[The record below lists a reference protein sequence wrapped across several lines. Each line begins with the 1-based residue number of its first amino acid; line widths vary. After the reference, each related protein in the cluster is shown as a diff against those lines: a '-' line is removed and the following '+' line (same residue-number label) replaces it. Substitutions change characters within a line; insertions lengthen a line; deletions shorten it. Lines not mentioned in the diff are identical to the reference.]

1 MSDPRDIAVIGIGCR
16 FPGGV
21 DSPEALWDLIER
33 GGDAITE
40 IPPDRWDA
48 EEYYDPEQ
56 GVPGRSVSRWGGFLS
71 DIAGFDAKFFKL
83 SEREALATDPQHRVL
98 LETAWEAVEHAGI
111 QPSALAGTRTGVFV
125 GMAHIDYALASHGPQ
140 EQEQV
145 HPYGFTG
152 PALSMGSG
160 RIAFA
165 LDLAGPALSI
175 DTACSSGLM
184 SVHLA
189 VQSIRSGESDMALA
203 GGCMLMLVPEAATSA
218 SGLGMLSPTGRCRPF
233 DQDAD
238 GFVRSEGCGMVLLKR
253 ASDALAD
260 GDRILA
266 IIKGVASNQDGRTE
280 TVTMPSESAQVAVH
294 RAALADAG
302 VAAETVGLI
311 QAHGTGTPVGD
322 PIEFRALAE
331 VYGRGGDGCAV
342 SSVKSNIGHTE
353 SAAGAAGLIT
363 AVLALRNGVVPG
375 TLHLKELNQ
384 EISPLP
390 TQLFVPAEMQPWPVA
405 QGPRR
410 AAVSSFGMSGTNAHV
425 ILEQAPSVAGESAP
439 EEEPSP
445 EHTPVRRL
453 FPVSATSAE
462 ELAPTAARI
471 ADWLAA
477 HEETKLPD
485 LGRTLARSR
494 EHRGVRTAVIATDR
508 AELIAGLR
516 GIGEQVAERPPAPVV
531 GDDSRGPVWLF
542 SGQGSQWAGMGT
554 QLLEKEPEF
563 AAMVARVEPL
573 VQRESGFSVTEA
585 MTRPETVTGIDRVQ
599 PTLFAMQVALA
610 AAWRA
615 AGVRPGAVIGHSLGE
630 VAAAVVAGALS
641 LEDGVKVICRRSKLC
656 ARLAGAGAMAS
667 IELPATTLEAEL
679 AEFDDVVV
687 SVIASPESTVIGGT
701 TERVRSLV
709 EEFERRGVLAREVAV
724 DVASHSPQVDPIL
737 DELAEVLADLAP
749 TTGTVPFYGTA
760 LDDPRA
766 WPSFDAE
773 YWVNNLRRA
782 VRFGSAVTAALDDGH
797 RVFLELSPHPLLT
810 RAVDQCAGSASLP
823 AAAIASMRR
832 GQETPYGLLN
842 ALIEVHAAGGGV
854 DFATLHPDGVL
865 VDAPLPTWTRQH
877 LLVRTGQSRPAH
889 TVKIHPLL
897 GVHVRLD
904 EDEERHAWQSDVG
917 TAVLPWLTDHRVR
930 DVAAYPGAGHCES
943 ALSAAAEAF
952 GPGAEV
958 RGLKFE
964 RMLLLSGSTE
974 LTTTAV
980 VESSGRAHWEA
991 STTENDERARLA
1003 SATLHS
1009 APADRT
1015 EPVPLDID
1023 LLIEEHTERLSGDEL
1038 RHTLTE
1044 RGIQYGTAFQGAVA
1058 AHRRVAPDGGQT
1070 VLAEVSLP
1078 SQLRSSQDGFFVHPA
1093 LLDACFQSVAALP
1106 AVSGEGGGGLLLPLE
1121 VQRLQVWSPVG
1132 SAGYCHVRLRSSDS
1146 NRVIADLQ
1154 LTDKHGAVLLTVEGL
1169 VMGTHAGGEENAGQ
1183 LLNERLLTIGW
1194 QQAEL
1199 PDVPAKADA
1208 GPWLIL
1214 APAESAPD
1222 ELAEALRARGS
1233 RCEVREWPVAG
1244 TRPVLSDMPWQG
1256 IVLLCPPPSG
1266 PVGADAIARGR
1277 DLVGAVVEV
1286 AQELAA
1292 TDGAPP
1298 RLYGI
1303 TQGAQPVLPGDRVNL
1318 EHAAIRGLFRV
1329 IGAEFTDLRV
1339 TQIDIDADP
1348 DRGSAAKRL
1357 ASELT
1362 SDTAEDETAWRAGRW
1377 YTARLQHSPL
1387 AADERWPA
1395 TAGGRDDA
1403 VRMEI
1408 RRPGDLDTLDLTLVG
1423 RRAPGA
1429 GQIEIE
1435 IGAASVNFH
1444 DVLFAHGNYFAFEG
1458 VTPALGVDCAGTVVR
1473 VGEGVT
1479 EFRVGDRVM
1488 TGAATEG
1495 AWATHAT
1502 IDSALAAPLPDDM
1515 GVEEGAAVPAVY
1527 ATVWYGLMDLA
1538 RLRSGERVLIH
1549 SATGGTGQAAMA
1561 VARYVGAEIYATAGS
1576 EERREWLRAQGVEHV
1591 YDSRS
1596 LGFAEQIREDTGGA
1610 GVDVV
1615 LNSLTGAAQRASLDL
1630 LSFGGRFVEIGK
1642 RDIYRDGKLGLAPFR
1657 RNLAFFSVDLEL
1669 MAVADPARLGRLLR
1683 EVSDRMAAGELA
1695 PPMATAFPLADAAT
1709 AIRQMASAQHMGKLV
1724 LTTAVEPGTPAVLPP
1739 DRVPVF
1745 RADGAYIVTGG
1756 LGGLGL
1762 RLARHLAAAGAGRI
1776 VLNARSAPD
1785 EWALSEI
1792 RAMRDAGTEVHV
1804 ERGDIADPGTAQRL
1818 AAAARAT
1825 GLALRG
1831 VLHAAAVVEDATVPS
1846 ITPELLDRDWAPKTY
1861 GAWYLHE
1868 ATAVDDLDWFCTFSS
1883 AAALLGSPGQGAYA
1897 AANSWLDGFAAWRHA
1912 EGMPATTIAWG
1923 AWGEIGRGA
1932 VLAEA
1937 GDTTMITPEEGTYAF
1952 DALLRHTRVHTG
1964 YLPLARAPWLTA
1976 LARRSPFAEA
1986 FQDDRGDQAQSSEL
2000 RLEFEALPAEE
2011 RIGWLRRFVAG
2022 EAAAIVRGSVDPSR
2036 PFNDYGLDSLGNLE
2050 LRTRIETNLGIRIA
2064 PKAVAENNSAQA
2076 LAQHLADLIGST
2088 PNGS

>member
-40 IPPDRWDA
+40 IPADRWNA
-48 EEYYDPEQ
+48 EDYYDPEK
-56 GVPGRSVSRWGGFLS
+56 GVPGRSVSKWGGFLT
-71 DIAGFDAKFFKL
+71 DVAGFDAKFFKL
-83 SEREALATDPQHRVL
+83 SEREALATDPQHRLL

-125 GMAHIDYALASHGPQ
+125 GMAHIDYALASHGAQ
-140 EQEQV
+140 QQAQV

-152 PALSMGSG
+152 PAPSMGSG

-165 LDLAGPALSI
+165 LDLAGPALSV

-184 SVHLA
+184 SVNLA
-189 VQSIRSGESDMALA
+189 VQSIRNGESDMALA
-203 GGCMLMLVPEAATSA
+203 GGCMLMLVPEIAVSA

-233 DQDAD
+233 DQGAD

-253 ASDALAD
+253 AGDAIAD

-302 VAAETVGLI
+302 VAAETVGMI

-331 VYGRGGDGCAV
+331 VYGRGDSACAV
-342 SSVKSNIGHTE
+342 TSVKANIGHTE

-363 AVLALRNGVVPG
+363 TVLALQHGVVPG
-375 TLHLKELNQ
+375 VLHLTELAD
-384 EISPLP
+384 EVSSVP
-390 TQLFVPAEMQPWPVA
+390 TQLFVPAEMGPWPVE

-410 AAVSSFGMSGTNAHV
+410 AAVSSFGMSGTNAHM
-425 ILEQAPSVAGESAP
+425 ILEQAPSVADTPAQ
-439 EEEPSP
+439 PSP
-445 EHTPVRRL
+445 QDAPVRRL
-453 FPVSATSAE
+453 FPLSATSAQ
-462 ELAPTAARI
+462 ELAPTATRI

-477 HEETKLPD
+477 HDEVALPD
-485 LGRTLARSR
+485 LGHTLARGR
-494 EHRGVRTAVIATDR
+494 EHRGVRTAVIAADR

-516 GIGEQVAERPPAPVV
+516 GIGDQVAERPPAEVV

-554 QLLEKEPEF
+554 QLLETEPQF
-563 AAMVARVEPL
+563 AAMIAQVEPL
-573 VQRESGFSVTEA
+573 IQRESGFSVTEA
-585 MTRPETVTGIDRVQ
+585 MTAPETVTGIDRVQ

-610 AAWRA
+610 AAWQA

-630 VAAAVVAGALS
+630 VAAAVVAGGLS

-667 IELPATTLEAEL
+667 IELPAATLEQEL
-679 AEFDDVVV
+679 AQYDDVVV
-687 SVIASPESTVIGGT
+687 SVIASPDSTVIGGAT
-701 TERVRSLV
+701 QRVRDLV
-709 EEFERRGVLAREVAV
+709 KEYEARGVLAREVAV
-724 DVASHSPQVDPIL
+724 DVASHSPQVDSIL
-737 DELAEVLADLAP
+737 DELAVVLADLAP
-749 TTGTVPFYGTA
+749 TTPTVPFYGTA
-760 LDDPRA
+760 LDDPA
-766 WPSFDAE
+766 TVPSFDAE
-773 YWVNNLRRA
+773 YWVGNLRQA

-797 RVFLELSPHPLLT
+797 RVFLELAPHPLLT
-810 RAVDQCAGSASLP
+810 RAVDQCARAASLP
-823 AAAIASMRR
+823 AVGIASMRR
-832 GQETPYGLLN
+832 GQETPYGLLTT
-842 ALIEVHAAGGGV
+842 LIEVHAAGGGV
-854 DFATLHPDGVL
+854 DFATLYPSGAL
-865 VDAPLPTWTRQH
+865 VDAPLSTWTRQH
-877 LLVRTGQSRPAH
+877 LLVQAGESRPAH

-917 TAVLPWLTDHRVR
+917 TAALPWLTDHRVR

-943 ALSAAAEAF
+943 ALSAAAVAF

-958 RGLKFE
+958 HGLSFE
-964 RMLLLSGSTE
+964 RMLLLSAHTE
-974 LTTTAV
+974 VTTTAA
-980 VESSGRAHWEA
+980 VESPGLAHWEA
-991 STTENDERARLA
+991 VTTENDERARLA
-1003 SATLHS
+1003 SATLRS
-1009 APADRT
+1009 APAFWS
-1015 EPVPLDID
+1015 EPVPLDLD

-1038 RHTLTE
+1038 RATLTE
-1044 RGIQYGTAFQGAVA
+1044 RGIQYGPAFQGAIA
-1058 AHRRVAPDGGQT
+1058 AHQRVTPGGGQT

-1093 LLDACFQSVAALP
+1093 LLDACFQCVAALP
-1106 AVSGEGGGGLLLPLE
+1106 AVSGEGEGGLLLPLE
-1121 VQRLQVWSPVG
+1121 VQRLQVFAPAG
-1132 SAGYCHVRLRSSDS
+1132 SAGYCYVQLRSSDG

-1154 LTDKHGAVLLTVEGL
+1154 LTDKYGAVLLTVDGL
-1169 VMGTHAGGEENAGQ
+1169 VMGTHAGDEENADQ

-1199 PDVPAKADA
+1199 PEASAKAVA
-1208 GPWLIL
+1208 GPWLVL
-1214 APAESAPD
+1214 AEDGSASE
-1222 ELAEALRARGS
+1222 ELAEALRTQGS
-1233 RCEVREWPVAG
+1233 HCEVRPWPVAG
-1244 TRPVLSDMPWQG
+1244 TEPVLSGTAWHG
-1256 IVLLCPPPSG
+1256 VVLLCPQPSG
-1266 PVGADAIARGR
+1266 LPGAEAIARGR
-1277 DLVGAVVEV
+1277 DLVQSVVEV
-1286 AQELAA
+1286 AQQLVAA
-1292 TDGAPP
+1292 DGTPP

-1303 TQGAQPVLPGDRVNL
+1303 TQGAQPVLPGDMVNL
-1318 EHAAIRGLFRV
+1318 EHAGIRGLLRV
-1329 IGAEFTDLRV
+1329 VGAEFADLRV
-1339 TQIDIDADP
+1339 TQIDLDADP
-1348 DRGSAAKRL
+1348 DRGSVAKRL

-1377 YTARLQHSPL
+1377 YTARLQHTPL
-1387 AADERWPA
+1387 AADERRPA
-1395 TAGGRDDA
+1395 TVGGQDG

-1408 RRPGDLDTLDLTLVG
+1408 RRPGDLDTLELVLVG

-1473 VGEGVT
+1473 VGEGVS

-1488 TGAATEG
+1488 TSAATEG
-1495 AWATHAT
+1495 AWGSHAT
-1502 IDSALAAPLPDDM
+1502 IDAALAAPLPEALS
-1515 GVEEGAAVPAVY
+1515 VEEGAATPAVY

-1538 RLRSGERVLIH
+1538 HLRAGERVLIH

-1561 VARYVGAEIYATAGS
+1561 VARHVGAEIYATAGS
-1576 EERREWLRAQGVEHV
+1576 EARREWLRAQGVEHV

-1596 LGFAEQIREDTGGA
+1596 LEFAELIREDTGGA

-1642 RDIYRDGKLGLAPFR
+1642 RDIYRDAKLGLAPFR

-1683 EVSDRMAAGELA
+1683 EVSAKMAAGELA

-1709 AIRQMASAQHMGKLV
+1709 ALRQMASAQHMGKLV
-1724 LTTAVEPGTPAVLPP
+1724 LTTAVEPGTAAVLPP

-1745 RADGAYIVTGG
+1745 RADSAYIITGG

-1776 VLNARSAPD
+1776 VLNGRSAPSD
-1785 EWALSEI
+1785 AALREI
-1792 RAMRDAGTEVHV
+1792 QAMRDAGTEVHV
-1804 ERGDIADPGTAQRL
+1804 ERGDIATPETAERL
-1818 AAAARAT
+1818 VAAARAT
-1825 GLALRG
+1825 GLAVRG
-1831 VLHAAAVVEDATVPS
+1831 VLHAAALVEDATVPS
-1846 ITPELLDRDWAPKTY
+1846 ITRELIDRDWAPKTY
-1861 GAWYLHE
+1861 GAWYLHQ
-1868 ATAVDDLDWFCTFSS
+1868 ATAEDDLDWFCTFSS

-1897 AANSWLDGFAAWRHA
+1897 AANSWLDGFAAWRRA
-1912 EGMPATTIAWG
+1912 KGLPATTIAWG
-1923 AWGEIGRGA
+1923 AWGEIGKGA

-1937 GDTTMITPEEGTYAF
+1937 GDTTMIAPAEGVHAF
-1952 DALLRHTRVHTG
+1952 DALLRHTRAYAG

-1976 LARRSPFAEA
+1976 LAKRSPFAEA
-1986 FQDDRGDQAQSSEL
+1986 FQDNRGDQAPSSEL
-2000 RLEFEALPAEE
+2000 RLEFEALAAEE
-2011 RIGWLRRFVAG
+2011 RLGWLRRFVAG
-2022 EAAAIVRGSVDPSR
+2022 EAAAIVRGAVDPSR

-2076 LAQHLADLIGST
+2076 LAQHLADLIGSAPT
-2088 PNGS
+2088 AG

>member
-40 IPPDRWDA
+40 IPADRWDA

-56 GVPGRSVSRWGGFLS
+56 GVPGRSVSRWGGFLT

-233 DQDAD
+233 DQGAD
-238 GFVRSEGCGMVLLKR
+238 GFVRSEGCGIVLLKR
-253 ASDALAD
+253 ASDAVAD

-302 VAAETVGLI
+302 VAAESVGLI

-331 VYGRGGDGCAV
+331 VYGRGDDACAV

-363 AVLALRNGVVPG
+363 AVLALQHGVVPG
-375 TLHLKELNQ
+375 TLHLKELNK
-384 EISPLP
+384 EISPLD
-390 TQLFVPAEMQPWPVA
+390 TQLFVPAEMQSWPVG

-425 ILEQAPSVAGESAP
+425 ILEEAPAVAEAPAP
-439 EEEPSP
+439 EP
-445 EHTPVRRL
+445 EDGPQRRL
-453 FPVSATSAE
+453 FPLSATSAE
-462 ELAPTAARI
+462 ELAPTAERI
-471 ADWLAA
+471 ADWLDA
-477 HEETKLPD
+477 HEDTALAD

-508 AELIAGLR
+508 AELLAGLR

-542 SGQGSQWAGMGT
+542 SGQGSQWAGMGA
-554 QLLEKEPEF
+554 QLLETEPQF
-563 AAMVARVEPL
+563 AAMVAEVEPL

-641 LEDGVKVICRRSKLC
+641 LDDGVKVICRRSKLC

-667 IELPATTLEAEL
+667 IELPAATLEKEL
-679 AEFDDVVV
+679 AAFDDVVV
-687 SVIASPESTVIGGT
+687 SVIASPESTVIGGA
-701 TERVRSLV
+701 TERVRGLV
-709 EEFERRGVLAREVAV
+709 AEYERRGVLAREVAV

-737 DELAEVLADLAP
+737 DELAEVLADLDPA
-749 TTGTVPFYGTA
+749 TGTVPFYGTA

-766 WPSFDAE
+766 RPSFDAE

-810 RAVDQCAGSASLP
+810 RAVDQCARSASLP

-832 GQETPYGLLN
+832 GQETPNGLLN
-842 ALIEVHAAGGGV
+842 ALVEVHAAGGGV
-854 DFATLHPDGVL
+854 DFATLHPDGGL

-917 TAVLPWLTDHRVR
+917 TAVLPWMTDHRVR

-958 RGLKFE
+958 HGLGFE
-964 RMLLLSGSTE
+964 RMLLLSGHTE
-974 LTTTAV
+974 VTTTAA
-980 VESSGRAHWEA
+980 VEIPGRAQWEA
-991 STTENDERARLA
+991 SITENDERSRLA

-1009 APADRT
+1009 APADRV

-1023 LLIEEHTERLSGDEL
+1023 LLLEEHTEQVSGDEL
-1038 RHTLTE
+1038 RSTLTE
-1044 RGIQYGTAFQGAVA
+1044 RGIQYGPAFQGAVT
-1058 AHRRVAPDGGQT
+1058 AHRRATPDGDQT
-1070 VLAEVSLP
+1070 VLAEVALP
-1078 SQLRSSQDGFFVHPA
+1078 SQLRSSQDGFLVHPA
-1093 LLDACFQSVAALP
+1093 LLDACFQCVAALP

-1121 VQRLQVWSPVG
+1121 VQRLQVWSPAG
-1132 SAGYCHVRLRSSDS
+1132 TAGYCFVRLRSSDS

-1154 LTDKHGAVLLTVEGL
+1154 LTDKYGSVLLSVDGL
-1169 VMGTHAGGEENAGQ
+1169 VMGTSAGDEENAGQ

-1199 PDVPAKADA
+1199 SDAPAKAA
-1208 GPWLIL
+1208 TAPWLIL
-1214 APAESAPD
+1214 APAGSAPE
-1222 ELAEALRARGS
+1222 ELAEALRDQGGT
-1233 RCEVREWPVAG
+1233 CVVRPWPAAG
-1244 TRPVLSDMPWQG
+1244 TRPTVSDTTWHG
-1256 IVLLCPPPSG
+1256 VVLLCPPPTG
-1266 PVGADAIARGR
+1266 LAGADAIARGR
-1277 DLVGAVVEV
+1277 ELIGSVVEV

-1292 TDGAPP
+1292 GDGAPP

-1303 TQGAQPVLPGDRVNL
+1303 TQGAQPVLPGDQVNL

-1329 IGAEFTDLRV
+1329 IGAEFADLRV
-1339 TQIDIDADP
+1339 TQIDVDADP
-1348 DRGSAAKRL
+1348 DRGSVAKSLAA
-1357 ASELT
+1357 ELT

-1377 YTARLQHSPL
+1377 YTARLQHTPL
-1387 AADERWPA
+1387 AADERRSA
-1395 TAGGRDDA
+1395 AVGREDDG

-1408 RRPGDLDTLDLTLVG
+1408 RRPGDLDTLELTLVG

-1479 EFRVGDRVM
+1479 EFRAGDRVM

-1495 AWATHAT
+1495 AWGTHAT
-1502 IDSALAAPLPDDM
+1502 LDAALAAPLPA
-1515 GVEEGAAVPAVY
+1515 GLSVEEGAAVPAVY

-1538 RLRSGERVLIH
+1538 RLRAGERVLIH

-1561 VARYVGAEIYATAGS
+1561 VARHVGAEIYATAGS
-1576 EERREWLRAQGVEHV
+1576 EERREWLRAQGVQHV

-1596 LGFAEQIREDTGGA
+1596 LEFAEQIREDTGGA

-1630 LSFGGRFVEIGK
+1630 LAFGGRFVEIGK

-1683 EVSDRMAAGELA
+1683 EVSERMAAGELA

-1724 LTTAVEPGTPAVLPP
+1724 LTTAVEPGTAAVLPP
-1739 DRVPVF
+1739 ERVPVF
-1745 RADGAYIVTGG
+1745 RADSAYIVTGG

-1762 RLARHLAAAGAGRI
+1762 RLARHLAAAGAGRL
-1776 VLNARSAPD
+1776 VLNARSAPG
-1785 EWALSEI
+1785 ESVLREI
-1792 RAMRDAGTEVHV
+1792 QAMRDAGTEVHI
-1804 ERGDIADPGTAQRL
+1804 ERGDIADPGTAERL

-1825 GLALRG
+1825 GLAVRG

-1861 GAWYLHE
+1861 GAWYLHQ
-1868 ATAVDDLDWFCTFSS
+1868 ATAEDDLDWFCTFSS

-1912 EGMPATTIAWG
+1912 KGLPATTIAWG

-1976 LARRSPFAEA
+1976 LAKRSPFAEA
-1986 FQDDRGDQAQSSEL
+1986 FQDNRGDQAQSSEL

-2011 RIGWLRRFVAG
+2011 RLGWLRRFVAG

-2076 LAQHLADLIGST
+2076 LAQHLADLIGNT
-2088 PNGS
+2088 PAGS

>member
-40 IPPDRWDA
+40 IPADRWNAD
-48 EEYYDPEQ
+48 EYYDPEK
-56 GVPGRSVSRWGGFLS
+56 GVPGRSVSRWGGFLT
-71 DIAGFDAKFFKL
+71 DVAGFDAKFFKL
-83 SEREALATDPQHRVL
+83 SEREALATDPQHRIL

-140 EQEQV
+140 QQEQV

-184 SVHLA
+184 SIHLA

-203 GGCMLMLVPEAATSA
+203 GGCMLMLVPEAAVSA

-233 DQDAD
+233 DQEAD
-238 GFVRSEGCGMVLLKR
+238 GFVRSEGCGVVLLKR
-253 ASDALAD
+253 ASDAIAD

-302 VAAETVGLI
+302 VAAETVGHI

-331 VYGRGGDGCAV
+331 VYGRGGSGCAV

-363 AVLALRNGVVPG
+363 AVLALQHGVVPG

-384 EISPLP
+384 EISSLS
-390 TQLFVPAEMQPWPVA
+390 TGLFVPADMQPWPVA
-405 QGPRR
+405 EGPRR

-425 ILEQAPSVAGESAP
+425 ILEQAPPVAGGPVP
-439 EEEPSP
+439 EAEPNP
-445 EHTPVRRL
+445 EHSPARLL
-453 FPVSATSAE
+453 FPLSATSVE
-462 ELAPTAARI
+462 ELPPTATRI
-471 ADWLAA
+471 ADWLEA
-477 HEETKLPD
+477 HDEVTLSD
-485 LGRTLARSR
+485 LGHTLARGR
-494 EHRGVRTAVIATDR
+494 EHRGVRTAVIAADR
-508 AELIAGLR
+508 GELIGKLR

-531 GDDSRGPVWLF
+531 GDDTRGPVWLF
-542 SGQGSQWAGMGT
+542 SGQGSQWAGMGV
-554 QLLEKEPEF
+554 QLLETEPQF
-563 AAMVARVEPL
+563 AAMIAQVEPL

-599 PTLFAMQVALA
+599 PTLFAMQVGLA

-641 LEDGVKVICRRSKLC
+641 LDDGVKVICRRSKLC

-667 IELPATTLEAEL
+667 IELPAAVLEQEL
-679 AEFDDVVV
+679 AQFDDVVV
-687 SVIASPESTVIGGT
+687 SVIASPESTVIGGAT
-701 TERVRSLV
+701 ARVRDLV
-709 EEFERRGVLAREVAV
+709 KEYERRGVLAREVAV

-749 TTGTVPFYGTA
+749 TAGTVPFYGTA
-760 LDDPRA
+760 LDDPRVQ
-766 WPSFDAE
+766 PSFDSA
-773 YWVNNLRRA
+773 YWVDNLRHA
-782 VRFGSAVTAALDDGH
+782 VRFGNAVMAALDDGH

-810 RAVDQCAGSASLP
+810 RAVDQCARAASLP
-823 AAAIASMRR
+823 AAAIPSMRR
-832 GQETPYGLLN
+832 GQETPQGLLN
-842 ALIEVHAAGGGV
+842 TLVEVHAAGGGV
-854 DFATLHPDGVL
+854 DFATLHPRGAL

-877 LLVRTGQSRPAH
+877 LLVRGGESRPAH
-889 TVKIHPLL
+889 TVRIHPLL
-897 GVHVRLD
+897 GVHIRLD
-904 EDEERHAWQSDVG
+904 EEEERHAWQSDVG
-917 TAVLPWLTDHRVR
+917 TAVLPWMTDHRVR
-930 DVAAYPGAGHCES
+930 DVAAYPGAAHCES
-943 ALSAAAEAF
+943 ALTAAAEAF

-958 RGLKFE
+958 HGLTFE
-964 RMLLLSGSTE
+964 RMLLLSGHTE
-974 LTTTAV
+974 VTTSAA
-980 VESSGRAHWEA
+980 VESPGVARWEA

-1003 SATLHS
+1003 SATLRT
-1009 APADRT
+1009 APAART

-1023 LLIEEHTERLSGDEL
+1023 LLIEEHTERLSGEEL
-1038 RHTLTE
+1038 RGTLTE
-1044 RGIQYGTAFQGAVA
+1044 RGIQYGPAFQGAVA
-1058 AHRRVAPDGGQT
+1058 AYQRVTPDGDQT

-1078 SQLRSSQDGFFVHPA
+1078 SQLRSAQDGFFVHPA

-1106 AVSGEGGGGLLLPLE
+1106 AVSGGGEGGLLLPLE

-1132 SAGYCHVRLRSSDS
+1132 SSGYCFVRLRSSDG
-1146 NRVIADLQ
+1146 NRVIVDLQ
-1154 LTDKHGAVLLTVEGL
+1154 LTDKYGAVLLSVDGL
-1169 VMGTHAGGEENAGQ
+1169 VMGTHAGDEENAGQ
-1183 LLNERLLTIGW
+1183 LLNERLLTIDW

-1199 PDVPAKADA
+1199 PEPAAGAA

-1214 APAESAPD
+1214 APAASEAN
-1222 ELAEALRARGS
+1222 ELAEALRAQGS
-1233 RCEVREWPVAG
+1233 ACEVRPWPVSG
-1244 TRPVLSDMPWQG
+1244 TASTLSEEAWHG
-1256 IVLLCPPPSG
+1256 VVLLCPRPSG
-1266 PVGADAIARGR
+1266 LVGADAIARGR
-1277 DLVGAVVEV
+1277 DLVQSVVEV

-1292 TDGAPP
+1292 ADGTPP

-1303 TQGAQPVLPGDRVNL
+1303 TQSAQPVLPGDLVNL
-1318 EHAAIRGLFRV
+1318 EHAGIRGLLRV
-1329 IGAEFTDLRV
+1329 IGAEFPDLRA
-1339 TQIDIDADP
+1339 TQIDLDADP
-1348 DRGSAAKRL
+1348 DRGSVAKRL
-1357 ASELT
+1357 AAELT
-1362 SDTAEDETAWRAGRW
+1362 SDTAEDETAWRSGRW
-1377 YTARLQHSPL
+1377 YNARLQHAPL
-1387 AADERWPA
+1387 AADERHPA
-1395 TAGGRDDA
+1395 TAGGQDTG

-1408 RRPGDLDTLDLTLVG
+1408 RLPGDLDTLELTTVG
-1423 RRAPGA
+1423 RRAPGP

-1458 VTPALGVDCAGTVVR
+1458 VKPALGVDCAGTVAR
-1473 VGEGVT
+1473 VGEDVT
-1479 EFRVGDRVM
+1479 EFQVGDRVM
-1488 TGAATEG
+1488 TGAAVEG
-1495 AWATHAT
+1495 AWASHAT
-1502 IDSALAAPLPDDM
+1502 IDAALAAPLPDALSI
-1515 GVEEGAAVPAVY
+1515 EEGAAIPAVY
-1527 ATVWYGLMDLA
+1527 ATVWYGLVDLA
-1538 RLRSGERVLIH
+1538 QLRAGERVLIH
-1549 SATGGTGQAAMA
+1549 SATGGTGQAAIA
-1561 VARYVGAEIYATAGS
+1561 VARHVGAEIYATAGS
-1576 EERREWLRAQGVEHV
+1576 EARRQWLREQGIEHV

-1596 LGFAEQIREDTGGA
+1596 LEFAERIREDTDGA

-1615 LNSLTGAAQRASLDL
+1615 LNSLVGAAQRASLEL
-1630 LSFGGRFVEIGK
+1630 LRFGGRFVEIGK
-1642 RDIYRDGKLGLAPFR
+1642 RDIYRDGRLGLAPFR
-1657 RNLAFFSVDLEL
+1657 RNLAFYSVDLEL
-1669 MAVADPARLGRLLR
+1669 MAVADPGRLGRLLR

-1695 PPMATAFPLADAAT
+1695 PPMTTAFPLADAAT

-1724 LTTAVEPGTPAVLPP
+1724 LNTAVEPGTAAVLPP
-1739 DRVPVF
+1739 DRVPAF
-1745 RADGAYIVTGG
+1745 RPDGSYVITGG

-1762 RLARHLAAAGAGRI
+1762 RLAHRLATAGAGRI
-1776 VLNARSAPD
+1776 VLNSRSAPD
-1785 EWALSEI
+1785 ESALREI
-1792 RAMRDAGTEVHV
+1792 QAMRDTGTEVHV
-1804 ERGDIADPGTAQRL
+1804 ERGDIAVPETAERL
-1818 AAAARAT
+1818 VAAARAT
-1825 GLALRG
+1825 GLPVRG
-1831 VLHAAAVVEDATVPS
+1831 VLHAAAVVEDATIPS
-1846 ITPELLDRDWAPKTY
+1846 ITRELLDRDWAPKTY
-1861 GAWYLHE
+1861 GAWYLHQ
-1868 ATAVDDLDWFCTFSS
+1868 ATAEEDLDWFCTFSS

-1912 EGMPATTIAWG
+1912 KGLPATTIAWG

-1937 GDTTMITPEEGTYAF
+1937 GDTTMITPEEGTHAF
-1952 DALLRHTRVHTG
+1952 DTLLRHTRVYTG

-1976 LARRSPFAEA
+1976 LAGRSPFAAA
-1986 FQDDRGDQAQSSEL
+1986 FEDNRGDQSHSSEL
-2000 RLEFEALPAEE
+2000 RLEFEALPVEE

-2076 LAQHLADLIGST
+2076 LAQHLADLIGSA
-2088 PNGS
+2088 PIGS